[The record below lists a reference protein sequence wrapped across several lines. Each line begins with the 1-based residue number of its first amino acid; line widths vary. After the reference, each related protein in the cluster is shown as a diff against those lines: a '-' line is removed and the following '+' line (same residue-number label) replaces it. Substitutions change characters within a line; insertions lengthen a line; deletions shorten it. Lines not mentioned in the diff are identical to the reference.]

1 MEIRNTD
8 GGRKLG
14 INGWDLAIEPKK
26 KVYEIAKPYIK
37 KNGKM
42 ILFSRTFND

>member
-8 GGRKLG
+8 GGKLG

-26 KVYEIAKPYIK
+26 CMKLQNRILR
-37 KNGKM
+37 KNVK
-42 ILFSRTFND
+42 